1 MMNDRCTH
9 IESLLPAFL
18 DRELGV
24 EETAL
29 VRAHLESCDA
39 CRAALA
45 SFEAL
50 EASLV
55 LRHAE
60 VPPVE
65 RFLPEFAHAHAAA
78 HHSSVLLRALRAL
91 TSVPGVSIV
100 LAMWAGML
108 AFNFRGPISRALSL
122 STPDNLV
129 GGIDRFADLLVV
141 LTNGNVWLLIGMCT
155 MVALAIAASTGA
167 MTLRYIRR

>member
-1 MMNDRCTH
+1 MNERCTH

-18 DRELGV
+18 EHELGA
-24 EETAL
+24 EEMAL

-55 LRHAE
+55 LRYAE

-78 HHSSVLLRALRAL
+78 HHSSVLLRALRAV

-108 AFNFRGPISRALSL
+108 AFNFRGPIGRALSL

>member
-9 IESLLPAFL
+9 IESLLPSFL
-18 DRELGV
+18 EGDLRA
-24 EETAL
+24 EETTL
-29 VRAHLESCDA
+29 VRAHLGSCEA
-39 CRAALA
+39 CRASLA
-45 SFEAL
+45 AFEAL
-50 EASLV
+50 EDSLV
-55 LRHAE
+55 LRRGE

-65 RFLPEFAHAHAAA
+65 RFLPEFAAARA
-78 HHSSVLLRALRAL
+78 PVHHPSVLLRTLRVL

-108 AFNFRGPISRALSL
+108 AFNFRGPIGRALSL

-129 GGIDRFADLLVV
+129 GGIDRFANFLVLL
-141 LTNGNVWLLIGMCT
+141 TDGNVWFLIGMCT

-167 MTLRYIRR
+167 MTLRFIRR

>member
-1 MMNDRCTH
+1 MNDHCTH
-9 IESLLPAFL
+9 IESRLPAFL
-18 DRELGV
+18 DRELGA

-29 VRAHLESCDA
+29 VRAHLDSCEG
-39 CRAALA
+39 CRASLA
-45 SFEAL
+45 AFESL

-55 LRHAE
+55 LRRAE

-65 RFLPEFAHAHAAA
+65 RFLPGFAVAYHP
-78 HHSSVLLRALRAL
+78 SVLVRALRAL

-108 AFNFRGPISRALSL
+108 AFNFRGPIGRALSL

-129 GGIDRFADLLVV
+129 GGIDRLADFLVLL
-141 LTNGNVWLLIGMCT
+141 TDGNVWLLIGMCT

-167 MTLRYIRR
+167 MTLRFIRR